1 LRLNP
6 LEWWAGMEYLRFQ
19 ALIMTCI
26 GVFSILS
33 YVGLKVEGFIG
44 RAMIIVGLASIFIV
58 IAVFRMKYP
67 SPESEIDER
76 TRFIEDKA
84 CKEALLISVIS
95 LFVSYW
101 VSLWFRIGSTNILLA
116 NLLVILFSLAGLF
129 FYYTEIY

>member
-1 LRLNP
+1 
-6 LEWWAGMEYLRFQ
+6 MEYLRFQ